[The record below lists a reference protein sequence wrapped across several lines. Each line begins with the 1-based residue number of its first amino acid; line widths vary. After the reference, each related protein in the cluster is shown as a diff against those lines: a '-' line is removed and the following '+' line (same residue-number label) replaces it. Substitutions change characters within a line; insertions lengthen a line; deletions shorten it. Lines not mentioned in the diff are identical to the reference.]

1 MKQNKK
7 AQKVKVT
14 AVLATA
20 QASLTS
26 GGLTAQASILQGSHC
41 ISPGQGTVKANLCG
55 YGVNNISNGKL
66 THPEF
71 TIFLYSALQCIDLM
85 TT

>member
-7 AQKVKVT
+7 AEKAKVT

-26 GGLTAQASILQGSHC
+26 GGLTAQASVLQGSHC
-41 ISPGQGTVKANLCG
+41 ISPIAGQGTVKASLCG
-55 YGVNNISNGKL
+55 YGVNNTSNGKL

-71 TIFLYSALQCIDLM
+71 TVLNLILPSNA
-85 TT
+85 